1 MKSVL
6 KRVGKGF
13 KRRYIVR
20 ALIAGQGR
28 VMVAAKLSGL
38 NRTHFHTAMRTLGI
52 DLEKLPL
59 RDVRRVKP
67 YREEHR
73 EFFRRFYTRLL
84 TRAEWSPSKAERL
97 SGINRTHFYRAT
109 EKFGVKWPRVLKS
122 TKGNAAWRA
131 LDARPHAATRAN
143 EVAQRPAV
151 TR

>member
-6 KRVGKGF
+6 KRVGKSF

-38 NRTHFHTAMRTLGI
+38 NRTHFHTAVRTLGV

-84 TRAEWSPSKAERL
+84 TRANWSPVEASRL
-97 SGINRTHFYRAT
+97 SGINRTHFYRAA
-109 EKFGVKWPRVLKS
+109 ESFGVKWPRVLDAR
-122 TKGNAAWRA
+122 KGNAAWRE
-131 LDARPHAATRAN
+131 LDALPHAAPRAN
-143 EVAQRPAV
+143 EVAQRPV
-151 TR
+151 LTR